1 MRQTN
6 MLRLRLV
13 GLGLVGLALLTF
25 PLLSLPGGTVAGIPA
40 AFLYL
45 FGIWGLLIALAAA
58 LAERKA
64 D

>member
-13 GLGLVGLALLTF
+13 GLGLLGLALLTF
-25 PLLSLPGGTVAGIPA
+25 PLLSLPGGTIAGIPG

-45 FGIWGLLIALAAA
+45 FGVWAALIALAAV
-58 LAERKA
+58 LAERRA